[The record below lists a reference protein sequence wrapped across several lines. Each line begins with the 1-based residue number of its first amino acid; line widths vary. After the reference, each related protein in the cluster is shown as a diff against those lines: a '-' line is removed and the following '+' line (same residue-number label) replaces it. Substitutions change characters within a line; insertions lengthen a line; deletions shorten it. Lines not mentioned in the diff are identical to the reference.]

1 MTEQDL
7 RIKLTE
13 DEGKLKSCLKRLES
27 VEQRQDMLEKLATA
41 VEVLAVRQKSVDE
54 AVREIKAD
62 VRCLKERPGKRWEAL
77 TDRLLYTAA
86 GAFLAWLAAG
96 GAGL

>member
-27 VEQRQDMLEKLATA
+27 VEQRQDTLEKLATA

-77 TDRLLYTAA
+77 MDRVLYLVVGAA
-86 GAFLAWLAAG
+86 FSVLMIGSAA
-96 GAGL
+96 

>member
-27 VEQRQDMLEKLATA
+27 VEQRQDMLEKLVTA

-77 TDRLLYTAA
+77 MDRVLYLVVGAA
-86 GAFLAWLAAG
+86 FSVLMIGSAA
-96 GAGL
+96 

>member
-7 RIKLTE
+7 RIQLTE
-13 DEGKLKSCLKRLES
+13 DEGKLKSCLKRLEN
-27 VEQRQDMLEKLATA
+27 VEQRQDSLEKLATA

-62 VRCLKERPGKRWEAL
+62 VRFLKEKPGRRWDTL
-77 TDRLLYTAA
+77 VDRVLYLLA
-86 GAFLAWLAAG
+86 GAVFSLLAVG
-96 GAGL
+96 GGV

>member
-7 RIKLTE
+7 RVKLTE

-77 TDRLLYTAA
+77 MDRVLYLVVGAA
-86 GAFLAWLAAG
+86 FSVLMIG
-96 GAGL
+96 GAA

>member
-77 TDRLLYTAA
+77 MDRVLYLVVGAA
-86 GAFLAWLAAG
+86 FSVLMIG
-96 GAGL
+96 GAA

>member
-77 TDRLLYTAA
+77 MDRVLYLAVGAA
-86 GAFLAWLAAG
+86 FSVLMIGSAA
-96 GAGL
+96 

>member
-41 VEVLAVRQKSVDE
+41 VEVLAVRQNSVDE

-77 TDRLLYTAA
+77 MDRVLYLVVGAA
-86 GAFLAWLAAG
+86 FSVLMIGSAA
-96 GAGL
+96 

>member
-1 MTEQDL
+1 
-7 RIKLTE
+7 
-13 DEGKLKSCLKRLES
+13 
-27 VEQRQDMLEKLATA
+27 MLEKLATA

-77 TDRLLYTAA
+77 MYRVLYLVVGAA
-86 GAFLAWLAAG
+86 FSVLMIGSAA
-96 GAGL
+96 

>member
-77 TDRLLYTAA
+77 MDRVLYLVVGAA
-86 GAFLAWLAAG
+86 FSVLMIGSAA
-96 GAGL
+96 